1 MMKKLL
7 LLQLL
12 LVCTVVRADITLPP
26 LISDDMLLQR
36 SQAAVWGKADPNETV
51 VVELG
56 GISAKATA
64 DKDGSWRVKLNGLN
78 PGLAGTMTIAGK
90 NTITL
95 QNVTVGDVWVCS
107 GQSNMSM
114 WVGPVTTPGAWRGY
128 KGVVNF
134 EKEISSAQFPQIRM
148 FQAVPTM
155 SETPVDEVQGQ
166 WKVCTPENVKTWSAV
181 GYFFA
186 RQLHQDLGI
195 PIGMIHSSWGG
206 TSAQDWTPSAVI
218 EGDPALKEAYF
229 DPWQTAVASYPA
241 QHEAYEKAL
250 PAWREAV
257 AAAKQ
262 AGTAIP
268 REPYKPLEPFKPGM
282 EQPGHFP
289 TPAVLGTPGAIYN
302 AMISGATKYPI
313 KGAIWF
319 QGESN
324 SWDKI
329 PCYDRLISAMV
340 DSWRKAWGQGD
351 FPFYIVQLANY
362 QARRP
367 EPADSNFA
375 LLRDFQRKIS
385 LVVPNSGLAV
395 AIDIGD
401 EKDIHP
407 ANKQEVGRRLAL
419 VAEAKTYG
427 KNLVYSGPF
436 FDSAEFDAAKAK
448 ITFKPGSALGLKT
461 QDGGPIKGFAI
472 AGEDKKF
479 AWAEAQIVAVG
490 PGAEETLVLSSA
502 QIPKPVAVRY
512 AWASNPEVNLVNNAG
527 LPAVPFRTD
536 DWPKTESSAVAP
548 APTPAANI
556 PGK

>member
-289 TPAVLGTPGAIYN
+289 TPAVLDTPGAIYN

-461 QDGGPIKGFAI
+461 QDGGPIKGFAL